1 MIATVTND
9 FIILVDSQ
17 PKSLSCGE
25 QLLLN
30 KLFIIIINIFFSILY
45 LYSIEIKN
53 KRILKRWSNCWLCLL
68 PKRG

>member
-9 FIILVDSQ
+9 FIILFDSH

-30 KLFIIIINIFFSILY
+30 KFFIIIINIFFYKVVIY
-45 LYSIEIKN
+45 L
-53 KRILKRWSNCWLCLL
+53 
-68 PKRG
+68 